1 MTHSAE
7 ELFNVDL
14 VNDED
19 GEIEGLL
26 CGHVAQAVAEVCQEH
41 VRVIN
46 AFRRD
51 KIVAKEV
58 RVANGVVGCYVC
70 VQGIAKQDL
79 ER

>member
-7 ELFNVDL
+7 ELFDVDL
-14 VNDED
+14 VHDED
-19 GEIEGLL
+19 GEVERLL
-26 CGHVAQAVAEVCQEH
+26 GGHVAQAVAEVFQEH

-46 AFRRD
+46 VFRGD

-70 VQGIAKQDL
+70 VQGIAK
-79 ER
+79 